1 MRDELLPYYERE
13 LTFIRQMASDFADKY
28 PKVAGRLMLDSG
40 VSEDPHVE
48 RLIEAFA
55 LLCGRVQ
62 HKLDDEF
69 PQITEALLDALYP
82 HYLRPVPSQAI
93 AQFQFESS
101 QSVAASV
108 RVPKGTPLH
117 SRPENGQVC
126 SFRTCYPVD
135 ILPLRVSAASVS
147 LANRFASP
155 FASGGLAPDVSAV
168 IRIHVECLGSMRFS
182 QIETDSIRFY
192 LNGEAAAVHTLY
204 ELLFLNTVRISIRA
218 IAASPTAERQAS
230 GPEAILPANSLRPVG
245 FTLAEGMLPYSDRSF
260 LGYRLLQEYF
270 SFPEKF
276 LFFDLHGLSS
286 IARSE
291 FGSHF
296 EILIGLKE
304 PDEKHRLG
312 ALEQA
317 VDAKTFQLGCTPA
330 INLFERM
337 AEPIRVSHT
346 RPEYQIIP
354 DQHRQSATEVYSV
367 DEVVSIAGYSGEP
380 RRYEPFYSIRH
391 GSHQDGSHR
400 DEQKHF
406 WYAHRRPSSRK
417 NDAGTEMYLMLVDT
431 DFNPALP
438 AGEVLSV
445 RVTCTN
451 REQAGR
457 LKFAGEFGELE
468 AEGTA
473 SVRARCLRSPSAPM
487 RPPHRNGLQWRLISH
502 LSLNHLSIVEKG
514 KDALQE
520 ILRLYDFSNDAS
532 VRSQIAGLTGVSSRP
547 GLSRVV
553 SDTGVAFC
561 RGTDVTLEFD
571 EQQYVGTGVFLLA
584 SVLERFLGLYSAV
597 NSFSRLTV
605 KTRKGVLKQWAP
617 RAGEQILQ

>member
-108 RVPKGTPLH
+108 RVPEGTALH
-117 SRPENGQVC
+117 SRPHNGQVC

-135 ILPLRVSAASVS
+135 ILPLRVSDASVS
-147 LANRFASP
+147 LANRFAAPS
-155 FASGGLAPDVSAV
+155 ASLGGLTGDVSAV
-168 IRIHVECLGSMRFS
+168 IRIHVECLGGMRFS
-182 QIETDSIRFY
+182 QIDTDSIRFY
-192 LNGEAAAVHTLY
+192 LNGETAAVHTLY

-218 IAASPTAERQAS
+218 AGAHGSA
-230 GPEAILPANSLRPVG
+230 PEAILPAGSLRPVG

-276 LFFDLHGLSS
+276 LFFDLHGLGS

-291 FGSHF
+291 FGSAF

-317 VDAKTFQLGCTPA
+317 VDARTFQLGCTPA

-337 AEPIRVSHT
+337 AEPVRVSHT

-354 DQHRQSATEVYSV
+354 DQHRQSATEIYSV

-391 GSHQDGSHR
+391 GSHR

-468 AEGTA
+468 AEGAA
-473 SVRARCLRSPSAPM
+473 SVRARCLRSPSAPV
-487 RPPHRNGLQWRLISH
+487 RPPHRSGLQWRLISH

-532 VRSQIAGLTGVSSRP
+532 VRGQIAGLVAVSSRP

-561 RGTDVTLEFD
+561 RGTDVTIEFD

-617 RAGEQILQ
+617 RAGEQILL